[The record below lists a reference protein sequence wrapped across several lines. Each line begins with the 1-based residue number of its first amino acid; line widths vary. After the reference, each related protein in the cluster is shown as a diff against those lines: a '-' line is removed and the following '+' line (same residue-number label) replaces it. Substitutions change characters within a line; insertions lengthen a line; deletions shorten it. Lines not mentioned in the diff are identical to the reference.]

1 MLRQDGTTYTFSQI
15 FDLNS
20 ETDKILA
27 DLGYR
32 YRENPL
38 SLPYRTPCS
47 APQLDL
53 MRTQMRERLPY
64 VPLTSQA
71 ARRALYVSPLLF
83 AALDQA
89 RFTMHIDCPVT
100 AARLRGTVDY
110 LLQGAHEVIVAAA
123 RDTDMTRGFTQLA
136 AQMVALSERRPQQLS
151 PIHPRRAR
159 KALRAGRARRQPNET
174 QFSAAAQTQR
184 RGPSGA
190 QIQRRTS
197 SDAQIQRRAS
207 SGAQIQLFG
216 AVTTGPVWRFG
227 LLDRTQKTITKD
239 TEAYLLPRDLESL
252 LGIFVEL
259 LDEYESKKEREGA
272 TPS

>member
-1 MLRQDGTTYTFSQI
+1 MLRQDEPTYTFSQI

-20 ETDKILA
+20 ETDEILA
-27 DLGYR
+27 ELGYR

-64 VPLTSQA
+64 VPLTSEA
-71 ARRALYVSPLLF
+71 ARRAFYVSPLLF

-89 RFTMHIDCPVT
+89 RFTMHIDCPVA
-100 AARLRGTVDY
+100 AARLCGTVDY
-110 LLQGAHEVIVAAA
+110 LLQGAHDVVVAGA
-123 RDTDMTRGFTQLA
+123 RDTDMARGFTQLA

-174 QFSAAAQTQR
+174 QFAAPAQTPR
-184 RGPSGA
+184 RGPIGA
-190 QIQRRTS
+190 QIQRH
-197 SDAQIQRRAS
+197 AS

-216 AVTTGPVWRFG
+216 AVTTGTV
-227 LLDRTQKTITKD
+227 
-239 TEAYLLPRDLESL
+239 
-252 LGIFVEL
+252 
-259 LDEYESKKEREGA
+259 
-272 TPS
+272 

>member
-20 ETDKILA
+20 ETDEILA
-27 DLGYR
+27 ELGYR

-64 VPLTSQA
+64 VPLTSEA
-71 ARRALYVSPLLF
+71 ARRAFYVSPLLF

-89 RFTMHIDCPVT
+89 RFTIHIDCPVA
-100 AARLRGTVDY
+100 AARLCGTVDY
-110 LLQGAHEVIVAAA
+110 LLQGAHDVVVAGA
-123 RDTDMTRGFTQLA
+123 RDTDMARGFTQLA

-174 QFSAAAQTQR
+174 QFAAPAQTPR
-184 RGPSGA
+184 RGPIGA
-190 QIQRRTS
+190 QIQRH
-197 SDAQIQRRAS
+197 AS

-216 AVTTGPVWRFG
+216 AVTTGTVWRFG
-227 LLDRTQKTITKD
+227 LLERGQKTLTKD
-239 TEAYLLPRDLESL
+239 TEEYLLPRDLERL
-252 LGIFVEL
+252 LGIFVAL
-259 LDEYESKKEREGA
+259 LDENESKQEREGEK
-272 TPS
+272 PSWVSN